1 MILKK
6 VISGGQCGVDR
17 IALECARDAKLLTGG
32 TAPPHFMTIRGKA
45 PELGYTYGLTAL
57 HGELSIGDAYRKRSM
72 LNVDASDGTLA
83 FRFHKS
89 CGTDCTIHYARTKVW
104 RNVVSRS
111 QSTHKPLLVVAD
123 LLGDPDEIAHSIQDF
138 LNRNKIET
146 LNVCGHRDVSKEEGD
161 TIRSVLALAFNKT
174 R

>member
-1 MILKK
+1 
-6 VISGGQCGVDR
+6 
-17 IALECARDAKLLTGG
+17 
-32 TAPPHFMTIRGKA
+32 
-45 PELGYTYGLTAL
+45 
-57 HGELSIGDAYRKRSM
+57 
-72 LNVDASDGTLA
+72 
-83 FRFHKS
+83 
-89 CGTDCTIHYARTKVW
+89 
-104 RNVVSRS
+104 
-111 QSTHKPLLVVAD
+111 LLVVAD